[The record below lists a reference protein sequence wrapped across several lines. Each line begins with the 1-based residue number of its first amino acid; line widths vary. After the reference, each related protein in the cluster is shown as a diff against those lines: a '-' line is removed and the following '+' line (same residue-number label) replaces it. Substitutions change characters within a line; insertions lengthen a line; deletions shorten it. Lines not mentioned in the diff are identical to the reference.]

1 MTADKPSLDEVQD
14 EIVAEF
20 SAFDEWMDRYSYLI
34 ELGKGLEPMDSTHKT
49 DGNRIKGCQ
58 SQVWVYP
65 ERQDGAIVFQ
75 ADSDAAITK
84 GIVALLVRVLSG
96 RTPEEIA
103 HADLRFIGQIG
114 LQENLSPTR
123 SNGLVAMIAHM
134 KRYAAQSASET
145 GQ

>member
-1 MTADKPSLDEVQD
+1 MTTAEKPSLDAVQD

-34 ELGKGLEPMDSTHKT
+34 ELGKGLEPMDPIHKT
-49 DGNRIKGCQ
+49 DSNRIKGCQ

-65 ERQDGAIVFQ
+65 ERQDGCIVFQ

-84 GIVALLVRVLSG
+84 GIVALLMRVLSG
-96 RTPEEIA
+96 RNPEEIA
-103 HADLRFIGQIG
+103 HADLRFIGEIG

-134 KRYAAQSASET
+134 KRYAAQAASDP
-145 GQ
+145 